1 MRIDAPK
8 VDNYDWLK
16 AFAITMVLIDHTGYF
31 FVENADWWSVL
42 GRLAAPPFFFLM
54 GYASTR
60 TFPLKWLW
68 LAVILTLLES
78 WNTDWTWVVPN
89 ILFSLILIR
98 LARPFVLRLLQS
110 YGWIALILLIISLL
124 MVLPVA
130 GTMMDYGAEG
140 WLWALFGLCQG
151 MYIESR
157 AADQSGSATRNWT
170 AMRLFT
176 GLVAAGVYLWQE
188 QLEFL
193 FSRSE
198 FTAVVLGIGT
208 LTLFLCLF
216 HRGPSR
222 WQPPHRF
229 AGPLRFVGRH
239 TLEVYFVQLAGCEI
253 LVGLFP
259 GLAA

>member
-1 MRIDAPK
+1 MITSALK

-16 AFAITMVLIDHTGYF
+16 TFAIAMVLIDHTGYF
-31 FVENADWWSVL
+31 FIDNADWWSVF

-68 LAVILTLLES
+68 LAIILTLLES

-98 LARPFVLRLLQS
+98 LARPYILRLLQS
-110 YGWIALILLIISLL
+110 YGRIALALLIVSLL
-124 MVLPVA
+124 AVLPVA
-130 GTMMDYGAEG
+130 ETMMDYGAEG

-151 MYIESR
+151 MYTENSTGN
-157 AADQSGSATRNWT
+157 QNGPERNWKT
-170 AMRLFT
+170 MRLLS
-176 GLVAAGVYLWQE
+176 GWAAAVVYVWQE
-188 QLEFL
+188 QLEFQ
-193 FSRSE
+193 FSGNE
-198 FTAVVLGIGT
+198 LATVILGVAT

-216 HRGPSR
+216 RRGPSR
-222 WQPPHRF
+222 LQPPVYF
-229 AGPLRFVGRH
+229 AAPLRFVGRH
-239 TLEVYFVQLAGCEI
+239 TLEIYFIQLAGCEI

-259 GLAA
+259 GSAA